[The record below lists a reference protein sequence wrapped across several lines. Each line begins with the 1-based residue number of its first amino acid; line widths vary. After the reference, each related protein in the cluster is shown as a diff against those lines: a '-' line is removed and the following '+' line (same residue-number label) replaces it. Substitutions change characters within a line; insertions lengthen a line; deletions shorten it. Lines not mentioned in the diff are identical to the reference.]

1 MTSHLMLLLKKVA
14 TEPTGMWTL
23 STMAPE
29 RGAIHFASYG
39 FGVSHETS
47 EILPPPKEEGV
58 ELDSVPQLP
67 HDSGSQ

>member
-1 MTSHLMLLLKKVA
+1 
-14 TEPTGMWTL
+14 
-23 STMAPE
+23 MAPE
-29 RGAIHFASYG
+29 RGAIHFALYG

-67 HDSGSQ
+67 QDSGSQ